1 MILASD
7 VIELRYLYNAWLSKL
22 AFQWSTMYIQ
32 ITLITREQLYQVGT
46 QIKKAMFYITVI
58 EYRVKLPFF
67 TVNGNEYW
75 E

>member
-1 MILASD
+1 M
-7 VIELRYLYNAWLSKL
+7 K
-22 AFQWSTMYIQ
+22 YIQ
-32 ITLITREQLYQVGT
+32 ITLITREQLYKVGT